1 MLLKSLHLYFYFSK
15 LLLYLQLI
23 PEVLPRF
30 CLYHLA
36 ISIYIYIN
44 IYIYIYMYITIHY
57 ILYIYIYIYICICI
71 WIDTWLVCWINVKYS
86 IHRDAILSFMS
97 FDNHQ
102 VSIIF
107 LKWTN
112 KLVTRLTKLVK
123 QKDSTLSLPILL
135 AVCFRVYIY

>member
-36 ISIYIYIN
+36 IYIYIYKY
-44 IYIYIYMYITIHY
+44 IYIYIYVYYNTLHI
-57 ILYIYIYIYICICI
+57 IYIYIYICICI

-86 IHRDAILSFMS
+86 IHRDATLSFMS